1 MQRIFSKA
9 FWQIILPF
17 IMAFMMAV
25 AETMA
30 AEGRLRGGIVRA
42 SVSIYGAAAI
52 FCYFLSVSLRNTVR
66 WSKEAEGYETDLKKA
81 EQERRRKEAWRK
93 QMNS

>member
-1 MQRIFSKA
+1 MRQIFSRV
-9 FWQIILPF
+9 FWRGLLPF
-17 IMAFMMAV
+17 FIAAMMAV

-42 SVSIYGAAAI
+42 SISIYGAAAI
-52 FCYFLSVSLRNTVR
+52 FCFSLGVSLRNTLR
-66 WSKEAEGYETDLKKA
+66 WSKEAEGYEADLQKA
-81 EQERRRKEAWRK
+81 ERERRRREAWRA